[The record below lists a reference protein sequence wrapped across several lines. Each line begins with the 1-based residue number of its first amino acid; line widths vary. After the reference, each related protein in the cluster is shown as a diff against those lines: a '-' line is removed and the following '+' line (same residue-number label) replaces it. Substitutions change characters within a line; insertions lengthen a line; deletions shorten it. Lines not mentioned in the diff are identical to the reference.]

1 MKKICPSISELQA
14 FDATARHLSFTKA
27 AIELFVTQGAVSR
40 HVANLEAYLGVA
52 LFIRQNNAITLT
64 EEGQQYLK
72 HVRSGLHTLID
83 ATQRFTLHSQQQE
96 TINISVPPTLA
107 SHFLLP
113 RLADFYRQHPS
124 TVVNFVPY
132 EHSHN
137 FMENDELDMAIQF
150 GEGEWPGTLSVYLT
164 GKETCPL
171 CTPAYAEEHKLSDI
185 NRYTEATLLQ
195 HAKVPL
201 AWVHWF
207 QDQKL
212 PFATAHL
219 GPRFDQYSL
228 IIEAARLGY
237 GVGLVPKCLTAA
249 ALTSGELISP
259 LHSGQLAKQGYFL
272 CIKKDKAD
280 TRMVRIFTAWLTG
293 LKLG

>member
-1 MKKICPSISELQA
+1 M
-14 FDATARHLSFTKA
+14 
-27 AIELFVTQGAVSR
+27 
-40 HVANLEAYLGVA
+40 
-52 LFIRQNNAITLT
+52 T

-72 HVRSGLHTLID
+72 HVRSGLHTLSD

-107 SHFLLP
+107 SHFLLS
-113 RLADFYRQHPS
+113 RLKDFYRQHPS

-164 GKETCPL
+164 GKETCLP
-171 CTPAYAEEHKLSDI
+171 CTPTYAKEHSLSDI

-207 QDQKL
+207 QDQKP

-237 GVGLVPKCLTAA
+237 GIGLVPKCLATAVRA
-249 ALTSGELISP
+249 SDELMSP
-259 LHSGQLAKQGYFL
+259 LPSNLLAKQGYFL
-272 CIKKDKAD
+272 CIKRDKAD
-280 TRMVRIFTAWLTG
+280 THTVRMFTAWLTG
-293 LKLG
+293 LKPG